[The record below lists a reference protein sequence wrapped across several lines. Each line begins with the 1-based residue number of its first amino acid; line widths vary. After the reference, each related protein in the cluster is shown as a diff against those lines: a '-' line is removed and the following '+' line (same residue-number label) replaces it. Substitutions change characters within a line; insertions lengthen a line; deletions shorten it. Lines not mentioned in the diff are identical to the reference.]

1 VVTGAALDEEPDE
14 EPDEESLDDEPLEPE
29 PLDEPSV
36 VVPLVSVPDE
46 AACAEVAAE
55 VAAAEDF
62 AFAVVAGVAGV
73 EVWDFVPAPSA
84 GSCPVT
90 RGTKIA
96 TQTATKRQSVITA
109 TRRRIPR
116 VRCLRAQT
124 RWRARR
130 RPSSGD
136 VGGGVEIGS
145 GMPTGSAPAVRAA

>member
-55 VAAAEDF
+55 AAGAEDC
-62 AFAVVAGVAGV
+62 FAVVACVAVV
-73 EVWDFVPAPSA
+73 EVWDFLPAPSA

-109 TRRRIPR
+109 TRRRMPR

-136 VGGGVEIGS
+136 VGGGVEIGG